1 MGAEDRGFMLE
12 RSADSPSGVMVDGL
26 AGTESGGDKVGLTH
40 GTDVELGPRVS
51 RGWVGNPPRPTWV
64 KALALAA

>member
-40 GTDVELGPRVS
+40 GTDVEPTE
-51 RGWVGNPPRPTWV
+51 PPA
-64 KALALAA
+64 ALTYGIDQDGGSS